1 MTATATQPRKLALS
15 ARIPLGR
22 IGEPEDVAEL
32 IVFLLSRRA
41 AWITGQD
48 VAVDGG
54 TTLHGGGIEDYA
66 RTRLDGN
73 E

>member
-1 MTATATQPRKLALS
+1 VPEFPGTHRRA
-15 ARIPLGR
+15 
-22 IGEPEDVAEL
+22 EDVAEL

-54 TTLHGGGIEDYA
+54 TTLTAVASKI
-66 RTRLDGN
+66 TREPGWTLTN
-73 E
+73 EC